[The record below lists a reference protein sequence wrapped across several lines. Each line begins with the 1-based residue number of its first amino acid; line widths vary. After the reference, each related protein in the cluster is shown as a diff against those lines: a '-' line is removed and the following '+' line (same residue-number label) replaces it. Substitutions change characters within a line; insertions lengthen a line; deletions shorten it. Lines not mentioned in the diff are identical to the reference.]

1 MDRASDFGSEG
12 WGFESLR
19 ARQGFRGLSD
29 PTDTDWCRLVAVRYP
44 TKNPPLRLRG
54 LAVDLENPRRPGSGV
69 RASPATGL
77 VGQRRRSSVPI
88 ADRTDP
94 GCGRTPPDDHP
105 RLCNTFLGPTMSA
118 VRL

>member
-1 MDRASDFGSEG
+1 
-12 WGFESLR
+12 
-19 ARQGFRGLSD
+19 
-29 PTDTDWCRLVAVRYP
+29 LVAVRYP

-118 VRL
+118 VRLMRRLCNRPWRREGQYDDPIAWLSSGPECLEEQ